1 MKADSQDATSQ
12 VTATLLMVALTVIL
26 AALILLCF
34 HLPDMDW
41 EYTEPPV
48 IFRIEQITSP
58 QPTFESLIYLR
69 NVVEKDYPNR
79 ELSAKIYSN
88 DELLPCTIL
97 TLNTHDFI
105 STAHY
110 GVSTLSREGGNGD
123 FWHYNQLLRIDI
135 SNGYI
140 HPGDEVRVDIIE
152 TESGTVISRDAI
164 EA

>member
-1 MKADSQDATSQ
+1 
-12 VTATLLMVALTVIL
+12 MVAITVIL

-34 HLPDMDW
+34 HLPDMNWD
-41 EYTEPPV
+41 YTEPPV
-48 IFRIEQITSP
+48 IFRIEQITSH
-58 QPTFESLIYLR
+58 QPTYESLVYLR

-79 ELSAKIYSN
+79 DLSAKIYSN
-88 DELLPCTIL
+88 DELLPCTIE
-97 TLNTHDFI
+97 TLHTSDFI
-105 STAHY
+105 STHHY

-140 HPGDEVRVDIIE
+140 HPGDEIRVDIIE
-152 TESGTVISRDAI
+152 TESGTVISRDTM